1 MAKLD
6 LPTGPA
12 ELLEAVRKPLGHH
25 LGGEHHMRLDGGT
38 ALAARWRHRPSTDVD
53 LFVDPSD
60 DERLFRSE
68 QQFRADLE
76 LHTRGARNIAIEP
89 GFARIVLSDG
99 GETSVSTSPSLTAYP
114 VSNDTVRGTSDS

>member
-25 LGGEHHMRLDGGT
+25 LGGGT
-38 ALAARWRHRPSTDVD
+38 ALAARWRHGHSTDVD

-89 GFARIVLSDG
+89 GLARIVLSDG
-99 GETSVSTSPSLTAYP
+99 GEISVSTSPSLTAYP